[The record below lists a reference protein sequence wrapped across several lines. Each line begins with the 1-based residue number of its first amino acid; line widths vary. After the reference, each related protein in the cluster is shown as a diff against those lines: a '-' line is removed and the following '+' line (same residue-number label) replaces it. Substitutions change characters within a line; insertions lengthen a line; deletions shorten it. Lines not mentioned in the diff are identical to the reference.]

1 MKKGDVIIVP
11 TDTVYGLAAKVYDEE
26 ALKRIYKIKGRD
38 QSKKIPVLS
47 SNRYEVSLYA
57 LISYHGGALMTRF
70 WPGPLTLI
78 FHSSKEYL
86 ERTGHDTIAIRI
98 PNKPV
103 LLDILKENGPL
114 WVTSLNKSGQPPL
127 FDETEIKEKYGD
139 IVDEIHFNDDTSSSN
154 VSSTIVDLTKP
165 DYPIL
170 REGTI
175 TREQIEETIRL
186 ADQREKFS
194 RQAQAK
200 RKKSR

>member
-26 ALKRIYKIKGRD
+26 ALKRIYKIKGRN

-57 LISYHGGALMTRF
+57 LVSYQGGALMTRF

-78 FHSSKEYL
+78 FHSSKDYL

-114 WVTSLNKSGQPPL
+114 WVTSLNKSGEPPL
-127 FDETEIKEKYGD
+127 FDETEIKEKYGH
-139 IVDEIHFNDDTSSSN
+139 IVDEIHFNDETASSN
-154 VSSTIVDLTKP
+154 VSSTIVDMTKP

-186 ADQREKFS
+186 ADQREKFVK
-194 RQAQAK
+194 QARAK